1 MLSHLSRNNES
12 WGENIILLCVYV
24 GRKKAS
30 ASQSSLFREIGFI
43 NKMEKDIERANAE
56 REPGSIMRRAHV
68 PTIFRTLSSG
78 APANECPC
86 SISSFALSL
95 SFSLSPCGIRAYT
108 PATHSVVVLLF
119 PAVGFTLLSSRGRKK
134 GEKSW
139 EEEETERR
147 RENGDKSEGR
157 HAGKEKGTGKSVT
170 AATTRVAVA
179 AARLALRRRWQTS
192 PMALDS
198 PRFFTIHKVLC
209 RQKSCKAPRSW
220 YAASFS
226 STATTTAVASL
237 FATTGELSNNYTPPA
252 EWRWIASWSIRFF

>member
-1 MLSHLSRNNES
+1 MAASQSYTYHKEIFNRHFSYTLRYYTEKMLSHLSRNNES

-95 SFSLSPCGIRAYT
+95 SLSPC
-108 PATHSVVVLLF
+108 L
-119 PAVGFTLLSSRGRKK
+119 PAVYARTRL
-134 GEKSW
+134 
-139 EEEETERR
+139 
-147 RENGDKSEGR
+147 R
-157 HAGKEKGTGKSVT
+157 HTV
-170 AATTRVAVA
+170 
-179 AARLALRRRWQTS
+179 
-192 PMALDS
+192 
-198 PRFFTIHKVLC
+198 
-209 RQKSCKAPRSW
+209 
-220 YAASFS
+220 
-226 STATTTAVASL
+226 
-237 FATTGELSNNYTPPA
+237 
-252 EWRWIASWSIRFF
+252 